1 MRRLRLFGHPL
12 HPATVHFPIGL
23 LIGATVVDALAV
35 FGLDLGPKAA
45 NLLLILGLC
54 AAAASV
60 TTGFLDFLSIAKD
73 PQVERTAISHFLCI
87 SVALGLYGVSLW
99 LRNATESTA
108 LVLATSLA
116 GAIVLLFAGF
126 LGGQLV
132 YRHGQGVESP
142 RSRS

>member
-23 LIGATVVDALAV
+23 LAGATVVDVLAAL
-35 FGLDLGPKAA
+35 GLDVGPKAA

-60 TTGFLDFLSIAKD
+60 ATGFLDFLSLAKD
-73 PQVERTAISHFLCI
+73 PIVERAATFHLLAIST
-87 SVALGLYGVSLW
+87 ALGLYGASLW
-99 LRNATESTA
+99 IRIETESTA
-108 LVLATSLA
+108 LVLLTSLG
-116 GAIVLLFAGF
+116 GAFVLLFAGW

-132 YRHGQGVESP
+132 YHHGQGVESP